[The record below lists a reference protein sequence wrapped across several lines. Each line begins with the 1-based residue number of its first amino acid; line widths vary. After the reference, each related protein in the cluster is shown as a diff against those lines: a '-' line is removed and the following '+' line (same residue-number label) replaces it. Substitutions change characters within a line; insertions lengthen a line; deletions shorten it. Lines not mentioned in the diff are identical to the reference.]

1 MPAKTILV
9 VVDPSA
15 EQPHVLERAGWLAER
30 AGADVELFACDY
42 DANVETGPVAS
53 VWVAEPGIRERKLLE
68 RRQQLESLADVLRAR
83 GIAVTVDAAWDFPVA
98 EAIVRKVAASQPWV
112 VAKDTEHHSVIQRT
126 LLSNTDWLL
135 IRNCPAPLWLVKP
148 RAIAARPLIMAA
160 VDPVHEHDK
169 PAELDD
175 AILRF
180 AKALATGTDGT
191 LEVVHAFALPM
202 DLELPPDARELVLR
216 EHREAMT
223 AFIKTHDIPKDSVR
237 LIEGRAVESLRRAAV
252 EHNADFIVMGAIA
265 RRGLSRLFIG
275 STAERVLDKL
285 PCDLV
290 IVKPANFAP
299 P

>member
-1 MPAKTILV
+1 
-9 VVDPSA
+9 
-15 EQPHVLERAGWLAER
+15 
-30 AGADVELFACDY
+30 
-42 DANVETGPVAS
+42 
-53 VWVAEPGIRERKLLE
+53 
-68 RRQQLESLADVLRAR
+68 
-83 GIAVTVDAAWDFPVA
+83 
-98 EAIVRKVAASQPWV
+98 
-112 VAKDTEHHSVIQRT
+112 
-126 LLSNTDWLL
+126 
-135 IRNCPAPLWLVKP
+135 
-148 RAIAARPLIMAA
+148 
-160 VDPVHEHDK
+160 VHEHDK

-175 AILRF
+175 AIFRF